1 MWTIR
6 YYKRLFIMRATW
18 NWTATTVLVI
28 TWRHFLAFFNM
39 YVPEVPV
46 WIYLSCGL
54 IFISGVGN
62 YLVSL
67 KMDEN
72 HGLLIMDIMGR
83 ILFFSL
89 FTYYYFIGEAHL
101 VFVLVGIID
110 MVLAALA
117 LEFLV
122 RYKKNRIV
130 TS

>member
-18 NWTATTVLVI
+18 NWTTTIVLVT

-67 KMDEN
+67 KLDEN
-72 HGLLIMDIMGR
+72 HGLLIVDIMGR

-89 FTYYYFIGEAHL
+89 FTYYYFTGEAHP
-101 VFVLVGIID
+101 VFVLIGIID
-110 MVLAALA
+110 MALAALA
-117 LEFLV
+117 FEFLL
-122 RYKKNRIV
+122 RYKNNKIV